1 MNEPT
6 IRKYIQD
13 QGINESIA
21 DTDDINLSA
30 LIWLNSKDL
39 AYMNPKELKIL
50 YESLIKGFVN
60 TLYRLPLKYVLTS

>member
-1 MNEPT
+1 MNAPK

-30 LIWLNSKDL
+30 IIWLNSKDL

-50 YESLIKGFVN
+50 YESLIKKFRKYSV
-60 TLYRLPLKYVLTS
+60 PFALKICIDF